1 VLTEANARL
10 VAQVAE
16 CDRRLVELGQPPVP
30 TSQIDAEAP
39 SSDEPRGRRDRD
51 GGRRGPRGEPT
62 KEDWERMAESATL
75 RVRMP
80 CVRDT
85 PWKPNE
91 ATLDRLGLSPDDG
104 ETIRAAYAESN
115 KRMLAEVRPLCGKVL
130 GSPDVLDK
138 VGADTCI
145 DAILNAGR
153 RQSPEADV
161 AHLRKVAFFGRLCSV
176 LGWATAWI
184 APNPVS
190 AALLSTGR
198 FSRWSMIAH
207 HVAHRGYDRV
217 GGPQGKPFAEGWR
230 RLIDW
235 FDWIDPA
242 AWKHEHNTLHHYRLN
257 EDRDPDLVEAN
268 LDWMRTS
275 GWPMWVRPPMDST
288 PLLPKAWTSMAILPS
303 RLASIKP
310 RKATP
315 CRCLRRWLS

>member
-1 VLTEANARL
+1 MHPNLKIALGVVLGLVSGSAVTFAATRPSSPKVEASAEPSPSGASSSPDSALAEANARL
-10 VAQVAE
+10 VAQIAE

-30 TSQIDAEAP
+30 TASLDAEAP
-39 SSDEPRGRRDRD
+39 TADEPRGRRDRD

-153 RQSPEADV
+153 RQSPEAAKSAIVTTAEVNAGKRAPEKDPTDPMTRLL
-161 AHLRKVAFFGRLCSV
+161 AAMTHETRAFEADLAKKLGPEEAKRLA
-176 LGWATAWI
+176 WAPEMCA
-184 APNPVS
+184 
-190 AALLSTGR
+190 
-198 FSRWSMIAH
+198 
-207 HVAHRGYDRV
+207 DRRV
-217 GGPQGKPFAEGWR
+217 
-230 RLIDW
+230 
-235 FDWIDPA
+235 
-242 AWKHEHNTLHHYRLN
+242 
-257 EDRDPDLVEAN
+257 
-268 LDWMRTS
+268 
-275 GWPMWVRPPMDST
+275 VRPTDEPVQGGFGG
-288 PLLPKAWTSMAILPS
+288 
-303 RLASIKP
+303 RGGGGGGG
-310 RKATP
+310 
-315 CRCLRRWLS
+315 RRQGN

>member
-1 VLTEANARL
+1 MHPNLKIALGIVLGLVSGSALTFAATRPSPAKTEASAEPSPSSSASPDGVLAEANARL
-10 VAQVAE
+10 VAQIAE

-30 TSQIDAEAP
+30 SAQVDAEAP
-39 SSDEPRGRRDRD
+39 SADEPRGRRDRD

-85 PWKPNE
+85 PWKPSE

-153 RQSPEADV
+153 RQSPEAAKSAIVTTAEVNAGKRAPEKDPSDPMTRLL
-161 AHLRKVAFFGRLCSV
+161 AAMTHETQAFEADLAKKLGPEEAKRLA
-176 LGWATAWI
+176 WAPEMCA
-184 APNPVS
+184 
-190 AALLSTGR
+190 
-198 FSRWSMIAH
+198 
-207 HVAHRGYDRV
+207 DRRV
-217 GGPQGKPFAEGWR
+217 
-230 RLIDW
+230 
-235 FDWIDPA
+235 
-242 AWKHEHNTLHHYRLN
+242 
-257 EDRDPDLVEAN
+257 
-268 LDWMRTS
+268 
-275 GWPMWVRPPMDST
+275 VRPTDEPFQGGFGGRGGGGGFGGGSGGGG
-288 PLLPKAWTSMAILPS
+288 
-303 RLASIKP
+303 
-310 RKATP
+310 
-315 CRCLRRWLS
+315 RRQGN